1 MRTYSTAW
9 PFAVC
14 FAALNLY
21 ASLYPFEGWRDQGLM
36 PLEFLFEPW
45 PKYWTW
51 FDLITNVLAYVPLGF
66 CLALGWL
73 RSQGQA
79 KGLWLWWL
87 ALSLMSLMLEATQ
100 TYLPVRVASW
110 VDWVLNSLGG
120 AMGLMLALLLQR
132 RGWVMRWHEFSSQ
145 WFVPDARGAMVWL
158 GLWPFALLFP
168 VAVPFGLGH
177 VLERLEDLLGEWL
190 HGTPF
195 LEWLPFRAIEPEPL
209 LPAAEV
215 LCMVLGLLIPI
226 LVAYAVIA
234 HPVRRCLTAGLVVLV
249 GFFAT
254 SLSSG
259 LTFGGIHS
267 LSWFTLPTQV
277 AMVLALMWSA
287 VLAWVSRPLALAF
300 LLLSLVVH
308 LMTLNQ
314 SASDVYLVHNLQS
327 WQQNQYIRFN
337 GALQWVGWFWPFGV
351 LVWAMMQWSST
362 ARNR

>member
-1 MRTYSTAW
+1 
-9 PFAVC
+9 
-14 FAALNLY
+14 
-21 ASLYPFEGWRDQGLM
+21 
-36 PLEFLFEPW
+36 
-45 PKYWTW
+45 
-51 FDLITNVLAYVPLGF
+51 
-66 CLALGWL
+66 
-73 RSQGQA
+73 
-79 KGLWLWWL
+79 
-87 ALSLMSLMLEATQ
+87 
-100 TYLPVRVASW
+100 
-110 VDWVLNSLGG
+110 
-120 AMGLMLALLLQR
+120 
-132 RGWVMRWHEFSSQ
+132 
-145 WFVPDARGAMVWL
+145 
-158 GLWPFALLFP
+158 
-168 VAVPFGLGH
+168 
-177 VLERLEDLLGEWL
+177 
-190 HGTPF
+190 
-195 LEWLPFRAIEPEPL
+195 
-209 LPAAEV
+209 
-215 LCMVLGLLIPI
+215 
-226 LVAYAVIA
+226 VAYAVIA